1 MHHHLDACR
10 TEVAFDT
17 TRKAEAI
24 AASLVARPIPGVH
37 LEEPVPLTRAQ
48 LLAVHDAAY
57 VDAVLTGT
65 PRELATSN
73 ELPGWDAGLARS
85 VLATNGGV
93 LAAARHAVAHRT
105 ISGSLSSGL
114 HHARRDRGAGYC
126 TFNGLALAALD
137 AVGRGAR
144 RVLVLDVDAHC
155 GGGTAS
161 ILSELAGARRI
172 EQARIEQ
179 ARIEQARIE
188 QARIEQV
195 DVSVDPY
202 DTYDAALASAMP
214 AFSARRTMAT
224 ADDYLDTI
232 VAELDRIADP
242 GSIDLVL
249 HNAGMDPH
257 HGCEGGLEGIDA
269 GVLAARERLVF
280 DWIVRHR
287 LPTAWVLAGGYTNRI
302 PMAEL
307 VDLHRLTV
315 EAAAT
320 AVRRFGPA
328 PS

>member
-1 MHHHLDACR
+1 MHHHPDACR

-37 LEEPVPLTRAQ
+37 LVEPVPLARAQ

-93 LAAARHAVAHRT
+93 LAAARHAFAHRT

-179 ARIEQARIE
+179 
-188 QARIEQV
+188 V
-195 DVSVDPY
+195 DVSVDLY

-269 GVLAARERLVF
+269 GMLAARERLVF